1 MKKIKV
7 RIYPKDSNGQGSY
20 VNKTAK
26 FLQKAAYGTEVKN
39 VLVEIDDFILEELLS
54 NQDPDSIAFK
64 IQSKYGLDYYRAL
77 DRIEDMKG
85 VYESSSDKAKEDEKV
100 EFIPDAN
107 PYLEN
112 DNETNFGNRS
122 NYPVMS
128 DQSMALDEEAFP
140 WDSEEGANPDF
151 EAAGNEL
158 LGNQMPMVDSYTV
171 TDKKQGGAMTKHKF
185 VKKVVSGLKKAA
197 EGTEQQDTEA
207 NEATTNDIPIGGRGQ
222 LIFNFM
228 RGMKDAGNK
237 YYANQIYDQS
247 KQLEQQQFGA
257 AEGMQIEQPEI
268 DVENPA
274 HHLLAFSQAMGD
286 TFSQPMNE
294 NQRIGSSD
302 PEIPEAKY
310 GRRMARQ
317 AARQWD
323 RMFGNIPIGMFGQ
336 GVPNYLGYI
345 MPGQGM
351 GMPQMDPRQMYLS
364 GMDVRY
370 TKRPFRKTME
380 INNIPFFMPPAAM
393 AAKQIPYTYPGE
405 IITRDVV
412 TEETKA
418 FGGPI
423 MDPQPNQYGQLQR
436 FVGGGDEMP
445 TPAYSA
451 YVENDA
457 NTKDVEDPFYKDGG
471 LHKFQGLDK
480 SQQKSGMDVDPG
492 FAINPATGQPWTRDE
507 WQAAE
512 QKRADADA
520 ERKRMDDWVRSQMSG
535 NKPQVGMSPDDWRL
549 SQGQS
554 MGINPAAN
562 NVVWNGTQWVP
573 NGMQYGMPY
582 GMPSYNVWGRGNQA
596 GSYDPWA
603 SGTYNPLGDI
613 GKVLGGLGRKNKSYW
628 LSQSGPILKDGQP
641 WQPTQQTTQQGFA
654 EPQGDYTTG
663 ISDASE
669 KMYVTDAQ
677 SEAYHKARELNP
689 NLTVKDFLGQ
699 GSNNGFPQMQTD
711 PTQAGYRPNVK
722 YDERGLFGRKKS
734 GSLTWDWY
742 DPANPQQNQGNT
754 GTNQNVNLG
763 TDPKKSNDF
772 TVKGMSVN
780 TIKDGA
786 YKGTKNGMLV
796 SSEIKPNRFQDW
808 RIKRQATKAYGGVP
822 HFQGL
827 DESQVQF
834 DPNDNTQAVDP
845 NYHPSFTT
853 NFDIHPT
860 RDNFQG
866 LNAGKNL
873 GAHGIIEF
881 SNAWNNDY
889 QNSYLA
895 ANSNSN
901 NKAPA
906 NQLAHRGSYSGQ
918 NQKRPADPETNP
930 YFNQPVGAKTGG
942 TMKYKKDEVYDL
954 TQAEI
959 GAILAA
965 GGQIKFI

>member
-222 LIFNFM
+222 LRSKFIRAM
-228 RGMKDAGNK
+228 QDAGNK
-237 YYANQIYDQS
+237 YYATQIYDQS
-247 KQLEQQQFGA
+247 EQLEQQQFRA
-257 AEGMQIEQPEI
+257 AEGMQIQ
-268 DVENPA
+268 
-274 HHLLAFSQAMGD
+274 Q
-286 TFSQPMNE
+286 
-294 NQRIGSSD
+294 

-457 NTKDVEDPFYKDGG
+457 NTKDITDPFYKDGG
-471 LHKFQGLDK
+471 LHKFQGTDN
-480 SQQKSGMDVDPG
+480 SQIKSGMDVDPG

-535 NKPQVGMSPDDWRL
+535 NQPQVGMSPDDWRL

-573 NGMQYGMPY
+573 NGMQYGMP
-582 GMPSYNVWGRGNQA
+582 SYNVWARGNQA
-596 GSYDPWA
+596 GSYNPWA

-628 LSQSGPILKDGQP
+628 LSQSGPVLKDGQSY
-641 WQPTQQTTQQGFA
+641 QPK
-654 EPQGDYTTG
+654 
-663 ISDASE
+663 DAKTVGNEYANYVDFYNNLGPVEEGYNRAPRQSYDEWYSE
-669 KMYVTDAQ
+669 NYAGLDEKGMP
-677 SEAYHKARELNP
+677 K
-689 NLTVKDFLGQ
+689 
-699 GSNNGFPQMQTD
+699 MQTD

-780 TIKDGA
+780 TEKDGT

-808 RIKRQATKAYGGVP
+808 RIKRQENKAPTQAYGGVP

-860 RDNFQG
+860 RQNFQG

-873 GAHGIIEF
+873 LAHGIIEG
-881 SNAWNNDY
+881 SNALNNAY
-889 QNSYLA
+889 QDSYLA
-895 ANSNSN
+895 ANTTSD
-901 NKAPA
+901 NKVPS
-906 NQLAHRGSYSGQ
+906 NQLITTGLRSGQ
-918 NQKRPADPETNP
+918 NERIQIDSRSNP
-930 YFNQPVGAKTGG
+930 GWTGVRGKTGG

>member
-100 EFIPDAN
+100 DFIPDAN
-107 PYLEN
+107 PYLKN

-140 WDSEEGANPDF
+140 WDTEEGANPDF

-158 LGNQMPMVDSYTV
+158 LGNQIPMVDSYTV
-171 TDKKQGGAMTKHKF
+171 TNKKQGGAMTKHKF

-222 LIFNFM
+222 LRSKFI
-228 RGMKDAGNK
+228 RGMKDAGNE
-237 YYANQIYDQS
+237 YYATQIYDKS

-257 AEGMQIEQPEI
+257 AEGMQIDMPEKGDGQAI
-268 DVENPA
+268 E
-274 HHLLAFSQAMGD
+274 HHLEAFSHAMGD

-380 INNIPFFMPPAAM
+380 INNIPFFMPSAAM

-423 MDPQPNQYGQLQR
+423 MNPQPNQYGQLQR
-436 FVGGGDEMP
+436 FVGGGDDMP
-445 TPAYSA
+445 VPAYSA
-451 YVENDA
+451 YAENDV
-457 NTKDVEDPFYKDGG
+457 NTKDVEDPYYKHGG
-471 LHKFQGLDK
+471 LHKFDGTDNSQVNTNTFKPITSQAELDAYLANYTR
-480 SQQKSGMDVDPG
+480 QQ
-492 FAINPATGQPWTRDE
+492 Q
-507 WQAAE
+507 Q
-512 QKRADADA
+512 QY
-520 ERKRMDDWVRSQMSG
+520 
-535 NKPQVGMSPDDWRL
+535 
-549 SQGQS
+549 S
-554 MGINPAAN
+554 MPY
-562 NVVWNGTQWVP
+562 
-573 NGMQYGMPY
+573 GMQYGMPA
-582 GMPSYNVWGRGNQA
+582 YNVWGRGNQA
-596 GSYDPWA
+596 GGYNPWA
-603 SGTYNPLGDI
+603 SGTYNPWGDI
-613 GKVLGGLGRKNKSYW
+613 GKVLGGLGGKNKSYW
-628 LSQSGPILKDGQP
+628 LSQSGPILRDGQP
-641 WQPTQQTTQQGFA
+641 WQPTQQTTQQGFT
-654 EPQGDYTTG
+654 EPQGDYTTSIKDG
-663 ISDASE
+663 SANST
-669 KMYVTDAQ
+669 MYVTDAQ

-754 GTNQNVNLG
+754 GTNQNINLG

-772 TVKGMSVN
+772 NVKGMSVN

-860 RDNFQG
+860 RQNFQG

-873 GAHGIIEF
+873 LAHGIIEG
-881 SNAWNNDY
+881 SNALNNAY
-889 QNSYLA
+889 QDSYLG
-895 ANSNSN
+895 ANTTGD

-906 NQLAHRGSYSGQ
+906 NQLAFRGSYSGQ
-918 NQKRPADPETNP
+918 NQRRIADPETNP
-930 YFNQPVGAKTGG
+930 YFNQPVGVAKSGG

-954 TQAEI
+954 TQAAI